1 MSTGVAL
8 HEAALVG
15 SEVRLRRADGFAE
28 CVAHRSDGLQK
39 TIRPRRS
46 LEVTSEAL
54 GEGGKKE

>member
-15 SEVRLRRADGFAE
+15 SEIGFGRADGFAE

-39 TIRPRRS
+39 TVRPRRS
-46 LEVTSEAL
+46 LEVISEAL
-54 GEGGKKE
+54 GEGGK